1 MVPSKEMLDA
11 YFYEL
16 SHSDEANEM
25 VWYWA
30 GVAAY
35 SHLSSPASEQWKHEH
50 GFLTEEEEKQ

>member
-25 VWYWA
+25 VWFWA

-35 SHLSSPASEQWKHEH
+35 SHLSSPASEQWRREH
-50 GFLTEEEEKQ
+50 GFLTEEEKQ